1 MYFKQKFFRLT
12 KFQRKIP
19 MRRKH
24 LHNWLVYF
32 NFLYSWLGEY
42 RYFKAFYKSV
52 LNQNLFKYNSI
63 ALNYSSF
70 SKTSLFPSSL
80 FSSLKGSKI
89 LKNQTNPS
97 VPNNSTLSL
106 TSLSKGSSLQSTSA
120 VQYLYSTSQKI
131 HTPHNVKNTSYSFS
145 DLVNL
150 ITLLQLLILK
160 EVYRIFTLTLL
171 LQ

>member
-52 LNQNLFKYNSI
+52 LNQNLFKYNST

-70 SKTSLFPSSL
+70 LKTSLFPSSL

-89 LKNQTNPS
+89 LKNQINSP

-106 TSLSKGSSLQSTSA
+106 TSPSASLLLQPTSA

-131 HTPHNVKNTSYSFS
+131 HTPYNVKTTSYSFS

-171 LQ
+171 LR

>member
-52 LNQNLFKYNSI
+52 LNQNLFKYNST

-70 SKTSLFPSSL
+70 LKTSLFPSSL

-89 LKNQTNPS
+89 LKNQINSP

-106 TSLSKGSSLQSTSA
+106 TSPSASLLLQPTAA

-131 HTPHNVKNTSYSFS
+131 HTPYNVKTASYSFS

-171 LQ
+171 LR